1 MKFSELS
8 KGDRFKCRL
17 PGIRSP
23 VECVKLSRTRFRVI
37 GGQYHKTQTTEFPVS
52 LIPKLPD

>member
-23 VECVKLSRTRFRVI
+23 VECVKLSRIRFRVI
-37 GGQYHKTQTTEFPVS
+37 GGQYNKTQTTEFPVS
-52 LIPKLPD
+52 LITKPPD

>member
-8 KGDRFKCRL
+8 KGDRFRCRL
-17 PGIRSP
+17 PGIRAP

-37 GGQYHKTQTTEFPVS
+37 GGTYHKTQTTEFPVS
-52 LIPKLPD
+52 LLPKPPD